1 MSKIE
6 FKVINEKGYRA
17 ACDLY
22 PRESDIKDFIHYYIG
37 TIYKYLENSESF
49 LVIRDDTKEFIKV
62 PIINCISLD

>member
-1 MSKIE
+1 MNKIKC
-6 FKVINEKGYRA
+6 KVVNEKGYKS

-22 PRESDIKDFIHYYIG
+22 PGKVNIDDFTHYYTG